1 MKIRYLNRNKRVVN
15 AILYIVHHTSSIQ
28 LFDRDR
34 WIVIQTV
41 AWVTRY
47 RYGTLVSSAKVKI
60 VALKAKEHKC
70 TETEREGT
78 NVSELKFSK
87 KDIMTMMKYYNRAT
101 ECAAYEL
108 DDNTE
113 QFQM

>member
-1 MKIRYLNRNKRVVN
+1 MIEIDESLSKL
-15 AILYIVHHTSSIQ
+15 LLES
-28 LFDRDR
+28 
-34 WIVIQTV
+34 
-41 AWVTRY
+41 
-47 RYGTLVSSAKVKI
+47 LVSSAKVKI

-87 KDIMTMMKYYNRAT
+87 KDIMTVMKYNRAT